1 MVQSELQLQPGAGGR
16 TDPGNWGDCGNDKG
30 GLGNSD
36 MPSICPGA
44 QRPPKLST
52 LAYDSPP
59 DYLRTVSHPETYR
72 VLFDYQPEAPDELAL
87 RRGDEVK
94 VLRKT
99 TEDKGWWLG
108 ECQGRRGV
116 FPDNFVLPPPPVKKL
131 GPRKVASRESA
142 PVKEPKKL
150 VPKTFLPMV
159 KKPVTSPPGPSKTK
173 PLWTASGDSQKRPS
187 RASGTNGSFL
197 GGGPSCP
204 GRKRSKTQ
212 PPRQRSASSQGEERS
227 SLAKAPAMT
236 RTPTPDK
243 TATPEKTPSPEK
255 MPAPDQVPEPD
266 KTLPPEDQAP
276 APDNPSPERI
286 PVADRVPSPQK
297 TRMQEDQ
304 APAPDNPSPERIPV
318 ADRVPSPQKT
328 RMQEDQAPA
337 PDNPS
342 PERILAADKAS
353 SPDKTLPQE
362 DQTPTPEETGTLGD
376 PTPEQTPALDE
387 ASSPE
392 VVFPAD
398 DAPATGVP
406 LEQEA
411 PDPVAA
417 RGDEAPTPEQV
428 LSEVVVSPGAHPQIH
443 HFSPEEALGVKSLV
457 AKEPESQEM
466 AHMPDEPSPPAQ
478 CSERPLGKRDGDS
491 SRGSEPQPQPGPMPA
506 PEKARPPEEATAL
519 LVETTLEE
527 EVPPKEQLAPQR
539 QEEEA
544 APARQRPHPS
554 QQTPDPQETPTVHPP
569 EGWRDRGDLVTLKD
583 EVQSLRTALQ
593 QMGAQLE
600 RKMTD
605 IWEELQSEREKRRWL
620 EVQMLRRSQKSPAQ
634 GSRHAQTQTQPQPH

>member
-44 QRPPKLST
+44 QRPPKLSS

-87 RRGDEVK
+87 HRGDEVK

-116 FPDNFVLPPPPVKKL
+116 FPDNFVLPPPAVKKL

-173 PLWTASGDSQKRPS
+173 PSWTASGDSQKRPS

-243 TATPEKTPSPEK
+243 NATPEKTPSPEK

-266 KTLPPEDQAP
+266 KTLP
-276 APDNPSPERI
+276 
-286 PVADRVPSPQK
+286 
-297 TRMQEDQ
+297 
-304 APAPDNPSPERIPV
+304 
-318 ADRVPSPQKT
+318 
-328 RMQEDQAPA
+328 QEDQAPA

-353 SPDKTLPQE
+353 SPAQTLPQE

-398 DAPATGVP
+398 DVPATEVP
-406 LEQEA
+406 PEQEA

-417 RGDEAPTPEQV
+417 QGDEAPTLEQV
-428 LSEVVVSPGAHPQIH
+428 LSEVVISQGAHPQLH
-443 HFSPEEALGVKSLV
+443 HFSPEEALWVKSLV
-457 AKEPESQEM
+457 AKEPESQEA

-491 SRGSEPQPQPGPMPA
+491 WRGSEPQPQPQTGPMPA

-519 LVETTLEE
+519 LVESTLQE

-569 EGWRDRGDLVTLKD
+569 EGGRDRGDLVTLKD

-605 IWEELQSEREKRRWL
+605 IWEELKSEREKRRWL

-634 GSRHAQTQTQPQPH
+634 DSRHAQTQTQTH